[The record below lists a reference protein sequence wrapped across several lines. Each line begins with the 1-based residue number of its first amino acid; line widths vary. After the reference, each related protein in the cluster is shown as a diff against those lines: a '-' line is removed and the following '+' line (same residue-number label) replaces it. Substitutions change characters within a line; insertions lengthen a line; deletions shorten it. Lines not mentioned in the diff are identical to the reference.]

1 MSGEASSKWM
11 CKRAN
16 AGQAQRAAVREVQ
29 KGGVSERRDGVR
41 GYGGT
46 KLQHTSMSA
55 LKSSLVPASPAATRG
70 SLSIRS
76 CTSMDSSLLMS
87 ATNAVRAAGGLER
100 TKRQAVGELASPKT
114 KAKFACWWPAVDGL
128 PATRSEATGLD
139 AALALLDNEQNGNVV
154 SGS

>member
-1 MSGEASSKWM
+1 MSGGGIKQVDVQASE
-11 CKRAN
+11 CRA
-16 AGQAQRAAVREVQ
+16 GTEQQWGKCRRGEV
-29 KGGVSERRDGVR
+29 GVSERRDSVR

-55 LKSSLVPASPAATRG
+55 LKSSLVPASPAVTRG

-100 TKRQAVGELASPKT
+100 TKRQAVGELASPKR
-114 KAKFACWWPAVDGL
+114 K
-128 PATRSEATGLD
+128 
-139 AALALLDNEQNGNVV
+139 
-154 SGS
+154 

>member
-1 MSGEASSKWM
+1 MSGGGIKQVDVQASE
-11 CKRAN
+11 CG
-16 AGQAQRAAVREVQ
+16 AGTEQQWVKCRR
-29 KGGVSERRDGVR
+29 GGVSERRDGVR

-87 ATNAVRAAGGLER
+87 ATNAVRAAEGW
-100 TKRQAVGELASPKT
+100 K
-114 KAKFACWWPAVDGL
+114 
-128 PATRSEATGLD
+128 
-139 AALALLDNEQNGNVV
+139 EQ
-154 SGS
+154 